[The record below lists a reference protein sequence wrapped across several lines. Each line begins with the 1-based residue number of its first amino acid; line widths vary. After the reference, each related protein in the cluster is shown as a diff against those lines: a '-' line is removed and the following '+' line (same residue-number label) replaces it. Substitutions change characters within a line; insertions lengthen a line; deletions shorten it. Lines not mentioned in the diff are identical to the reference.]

1 MNKEISFL
9 VAQLKDAYEGDPW
22 FGRNA
27 KLLLNEVNEEN
38 VFQKPSGEH
47 SILELVWHMVN
58 WREFTIS
65 RINNKDNK
73 TMEYFE
79 ANDWRVLDHTNKE
92 LWKEGLSR
100 LYQTQEILLNLLEN
114 QKDALLETNVAGRN
128 YTFKKLLHGILQ
140 HDIYH
145 LGQIAYINKM
155 YNKASL

>member
-1 MNKEISFL
+1 MKKEISFL
-9 VAQLKDAYEGDPW
+9 VAQLKDAFEGDPW

-27 KLLLNEVNEEN
+27 KLLLNEVSEEN
-38 VFQKPSGEH
+38 VIQKPSGEH

-65 RINNKDNK
+65 RINNGGNK

-79 ANDWRVLDHTNKE
+79 ENGWRILDHTNIE
-92 LWKEGLSR
+92 LWKEGLNR
-100 LYQTQEILLNLLEN
+100 LYQTQETLLDLLEK
-114 QKDALLETNVAGRN
+114 QKDELLETLVAGRN